1 MGREQPLGLLSL
13 ASHFGDAAMPEGT
26 SGGPPT
32 AGPSTTSKSKKSK
45 KYGGL
50 LVSVT
55 RAKPMDPEGEGVG
68 VQSTNDNVQEIVA
81 QEKAQEID
89 VQAVGDGGSP
99 DSSPPTAWQDIDARP
114 VVHSDK
120 IVNGMATPTPP
131 QSQPAKVSA
140 TENLAQEGPVES
152 GRAKKEDRALNISE
166 SFDDLRS
173 YFHQRSAVSNKGWAP
188 TLDNMFD
195 EDPQAALFAMHSTEK
210 QRHAALREIIIYAC
224 FMLLFTM

>member
-1 MGREQPLGLLSL
+1 MGKEQPLDRLSL
-13 ASHFGDAAMPEGT
+13 ASRFGNAAMPEGT

-32 AGPSTTSKSKKSK
+32 GSKKSKKSK
-45 KYGGL
+45 KSGG

-55 RAKPMDPEGEGVG
+55 RAKQINPEGVG

-89 VQAVGDGGSP
+89 VQAVGDDGSP
-99 DSSPPTAWQDIDARP
+99 DRSSPTAWQDIDARP
-114 VVHSDK
+114 VVPSDK
-120 IVNGMATPTPP
+120 TVNGMATPTPP

-152 GRAKKEDRALNISE
+152 GRAKKEERVLNISE

>member
-1 MGREQPLGLLSL
+1 
-13 ASHFGDAAMPEGT
+13 
-26 SGGPPT
+26 
-32 AGPSTTSKSKKSK
+32 
-45 KYGGL
+45 
-50 LVSVT
+50 
-55 RAKPMDPEGEGVG
+55 MDPEGVG
-68 VQSTNDNVQEIVA
+68 VQSTYDDVQEID
-81 QEKAQEID
+81 AQEID
-89 VQAVGDGGSP
+89 GDSGSP
-99 DSSPPTAWQDIDARP
+99 DRSPPTAGQDIDALP
-114 VVHSDK
+114 VVPSDK
-120 IVNGMATPTPP
+120 TVNGTATPTPP

-140 TENLAQEGPVES
+140 
-152 GRAKKEDRALNISE
+152 KKEERVLNISE